1 MFADFLKALHGLICD
16 YKYYESVK
24 KMPELSLIKTDI
36 CGQCVTLQAL
46 PSAG

>member
-1 MFADFLKALHGLICD
+1 MFSEFLKALHGLICD
-16 YKYYESVK
+16 YKYNESVK
-24 KMPELSLIKTDI
+24 TMFALSLLKTDI